1 MACLPAALGSANRS
15 VEKYQQKSNPE
26 QQALE
31 ALLPLCMLAE
41 RERLSRR
48 LQELRRS
55 RRPPGPE
62 LEKLR
67 RRAEA
72 SARVCEERRQRAPGV
87 SYPEELPITSRK
99 GEILQAIANHPVVI
113 VAGETGSGKTTQL
126 PKICLEAGR
135 GLQGRIGVTQPRRV
149 AALSLS
155 RRLAEELG
163 VGWGREVGCKIRF
176 SDQTSPQTYI
186 KMMTDG
192 VLLAEIHSDP
202 QLLEYDT
209 LIIDEAHERSLN
221 IDFLLGYLRQVRQR
235 HPDLKLIITSATI
248 DTQAFSQAFD
258 QAPVIEVSGRLYPV
272 ETRHWPL
279 EELMG
284 EGEELSYT
292 EGAVLAVERLLAE
305 GDWGDA
311 LVFMPTERDIRETC
325 QLLEGRLA
333 GGRVEVLPLFSRLT
347 AAEQQRVFSLQG
359 RRRVVVATN
368 IAETSLTIPG
378 IRYVVDTGLARLS
391 RYNPRTQTQR
401 LPIEAISQSSA
412 AQRQG
417 RCGRVTEGVCVRLY
431 PEAELLARPY
441 YTQPEIQRANLA
453 EVILRMLDLGLGQ
466 VEDFPFLDPPQ
477 PQAIHGGYQLLEELG
492 ALDPQRRL
500 TLLGRR
506 MARLPTTPTVA
517 RMLLQAQEEGALE
530 EVLVIAAGIS
540 AQDPRER
547 PADQQEAADQMHR
560 RFAHPQSDFLVL
572 LNIWNAYH
580 TELDELQ
587 TQSRMRRFC
596 RTHFLS
602 YMRMREWRDI
612 HAQLSDTL
620 RELGDFTGN
629 REPAPYEAV
638 HRAIT
643 SGLLSNIAH
652 KKEHN
657 LYQAVRSREVML
669 FPGSGLFQKK
679 APRPGGE
686 AAGKGQDKNQDKGA
700 PPWIVAAEMVETSRL
715 FARTTA
721 RIDPAWLLELGG
733 HLCRFS
739 YKDPAW
745 NTRAGRVLVRETAS
759 LYGLE
764 IATRQVPYS
773 RVDPKAATEL
783 FIRQALVEDQIRAS
797 HAFLEH
803 NRRLR
808 EKVET
813 WQTRV
818 RSREGVDV
826 DQAVYEFY
834 ARQLEEISSV
844 HDLNRLVRARR
855 AAEPQFLF
863 MKEEDLL
870 GDRKLRGDLDA
881 FPDAL
886 VLDGQELPLEYAYRP
901 GQEED
906 GVTVKLPYKLVDAI
920 DPQILEWLVPGLLEE
935 KIACLLRSL
944 PKALRR
950 QLMPINDKA
959 AQIAAQLQPTHPTF
973 LESLWAFVTRQYGV
987 RVQPGDWDPSEVPE
1001 HLRMRVEVQGVE
1013 GKPVLASRDL
1023 EELSQRLD
1031 HHDTP
1036 TELDAWKTAAAQW
1049 SRQGL
1054 KGWTL
1059 GTLPERVEVA
1069 AVAGL
1074 PLWGYP
1080 GLEAAEGGVNLR
1092 LYKVREEAEA
1102 GNRAGLLRLYEQDL
1116 AAELAYLK
1124 KELGGLALFKDLYR
1138 SLGSMQELQEDAL
1151 IHLKTYLFGREALYP
1166 LDEAAFAAG
1175 KERAKERLRG
1185 LAPQFIE
1192 WFEVLLQ
1199 TYKQIRLCANPYPGI
1214 DADVQ
1219 RLLPKRFLQQRTYER
1234 LPHLLRYLKAVL
1246 LRAERARLN
1255 PAKDAQRAAQVQPY
1269 QQTLERHLQ
1278 AGGASPQRR
1287 ALTEECCWLVE
1298 EFRVSLFAQELGTA
1312 QPVSAKRLAQK
1323 FEQLAPAR

>member
-1 MACLPAALGSANRS
+1 
-15 VEKYQQKSNPE
+15 
-26 QQALE
+26 
-31 ALLPLCMLAE
+31 MLAE
-41 RERLSRR
+41 RVRLGRR

-72 SARVCEERRQRAPGV
+72 SVRLREERRQKAPAV
-87 SYPEELPITSRK
+87 SYPAELPIAERK
-99 GEILQAIANHPVVI
+99 DEILQAIKDHPVVI

-135 GLQGRIGVTQPRRV
+135 GVQGRIGVTQPRRV

-248 DTQAFSQAFD
+248 DTEAFSQAFD
-258 QAPVIEVSGRLYPV
+258 QAPVIQVSGRLYPV

-284 EGEELSYT
+284 EGEDLSYT
-292 EGAVLAVERLLAE
+292 EGAAMAVERLLAE
-305 GDWGDA
+305 AEGGDA

-325 QLLEGRLA
+325 QLLEGRL
-333 GGRVEVLPLFSRLT
+333 GSRVEVLPLFSRLT

-378 IRYVVDTGLARLS
+378 IRYVVDTGLTRLS
-391 RYNPRTQTQR
+391 RYNPRNQTQR
-401 LPIEAISQSSA
+401 LPIEPISQSSA

-417 RCGRVTEGVCVRLY
+417 RCGRVTEGICVRLY

-477 PQAIHGGYQLLEELG
+477 PQAIRGGYQLLEELG
-492 ALDPQRRL
+492 SIDGQRRL
-500 TLLGRR
+500 TPLGRR
-506 MARLPTTPTVA
+506 LARLPTTPTVA

-560 RFAHPQSDFLVL
+560 RFAHAQSDFLVL
-572 LNIWNAYH
+572 LNIWKAYH

-620 RELGDFTGN
+620 RELGDFTWN
-629 REPAPYEAV
+629 PEPASYEAV

-643 SGLLSNIAH
+643 SGLLSNIAR

-657 LYQAVRSREVML
+657 LYQAARSREAML

-679 APRPGGE
+679 TPRAGSEGE
-686 AAGKGQDKNQDKGA
+686 DKSPDKGA

-715 FARTTA
+715 FARTAA
-721 RIDPAWLLELGG
+721 RIDPAWLLDLGG

-745 NTRAGRVLVRETAS
+745 NTRSGRVLVRQTAT

-764 IATRQVPYS
+764 IATQQVPYS

-834 ARQLEEISSV
+834 ARHLEEVSSV

-855 AAEPQFLF
+855 AAEPRFLF
-863 MKEEDLL
+863 MTEEDLL
-870 GDRKLRGDLDA
+870 GDRKLRGNLDA

-886 VLDGQELPLEYAYRP
+886 MLDGQELALEYAYRP
-901 GQEED
+901 GQDED

-920 DPQILEWLVPGLLEE
+920 DPQVLEWLVPGLLEE

-959 AQIAAQLQPTHPTF
+959 AQIAAQLQPTHHTF
-973 LESLWAFVTRQYGV
+973 LESLEVFVATRYGV
-987 RVQPGDWDPSEVPE
+987 RIQPGDWDLSEVPE

-1023 EELSQRLD
+1023 EALTQQLER
-1031 HHDTP
+1031 HDTP
-1036 TELDAWKTAAAQW
+1036 TELAAWRKAAAEW
-1049 SRQGL
+1049 SREGL

-1059 GTLPERVEVA
+1059 GDLPQRVEVA

-1074 PLWGYP
+1074 PLWGCP
-1080 GLEAAEGGVNLR
+1080 GLEVIEGGVNLK

-1102 GNRAGLLRLYEQDL
+1102 GNRAGLLRLYEQEL
-1116 AAELAYLK
+1116 AAEMAYLK
-1124 KELGGLALFKDLYR
+1124 KEMGALSQLKDLYR
-1138 SLGSMQELQEDAL
+1138 SLGTLAELQEDAL
-1151 IHLKTYLFGREALYP
+1151 IHLKNHLFGRDQLYP
-1166 LDEAAFAAG
+1166 LDEASYLAG
-1175 KERAKERLRG
+1175 KARAQERLRG
-1185 LAPQFIE
+1185 LAPPFLDLVE
-1192 WFEVLLQ
+1192 SLLQ
-1199 TYKQIRLCANPYPGI
+1199 VYKQIRLCLHPYPGI
-1214 DADVQ
+1214 ETDVQ
-1219 RLLPKRFLQQRTYER
+1219 RLLPKHFLRQLSYER

-1255 PAKDAQRAAQVQPY
+1255 PAKDAQRAAQVRPY
-1269 QQTLERHLQ
+1269 QEALDRFP
-1278 AGGASPQRR
+1278 GSPAAANESRR
-1287 ALTEECCWLVE
+1287 VLAEECRWLVE

-1312 QPVSAKRLAQK
+1312 QPVSIKRLAQK
-1323 FEQLAPAR
+1323 FEQLEQGR

>member
-1 MACLPAALGSANRS
+1 
-15 VEKYQQKSNPE
+15 VEKYQQKPSPE

-31 ALLPLCMLAE
+31 ALLAQCMLEE
-41 RERLSRR
+41 RVRLSRR
-48 LQELRRS
+48 LQELRKG
-55 RRPPGPE
+55 RRFPGPE

-67 RRAEA
+67 QRAEA
-72 SARVCEERRQRAPGV
+72 SARRCEERRSRIPAV
-87 SYPEELPITSRK
+87 SYPAELPISERR
-99 GEILQAIANHPVVI
+99 GAILRAILEHPVVI

-135 GLQGRIGVTQPRRV
+135 GVRGKIGVTQPRRV

-176 SDQTSPQTYI
+176 SDQTSPQTYV

-192 VLLAEIHSDP
+192 VLLAEIHGDP
-202 QLLEYDT
+202 LLLEYDT
-209 LIIDEAHERSLN
+209 IIVDEAHERSLN
-221 IDFLLGYLRQVRQR
+221 IDFLLGYLRQIRRQ

-248 DTQAFSQAFD
+248 DTEAFSRAFD
-258 QAPVIEVSGRLYPV
+258 QAPVIQVSGRLFPV

-279 EELMG
+279 EELLG
-284 EGEELSYT
+284 EGEDLSYT
-292 EGAVLAVERLLAE
+292 EGAALAVERLLSE
-305 GDWGDA
+305 GDRGDA

-325 QLLEGRLA
+325 QLLEGRLS
-333 GGRVEVLPLFSRLT
+333 GQVEVLPLFSRLT

-401 LPIEAISQSSA
+401 LPIEPISQSSA
-412 AQRQG
+412 SQRQG
-417 RCGRVTEGVCVRLY
+417 RCGRVAEGVCVRLY
-431 PEAELLARPY
+431 PEAELLARPC

-466 VEDFPFLDPPQ
+466 VEGFPFLDPPQ
-477 PQAIHGGYQLLEELG
+477 PHAIRGGYQLLEELG
-492 ALDPQRRL
+492 AIDPQRRL
-500 TLLGRR
+500 TSLGRR
-506 MARLPTTPTVA
+506 MARLPASPTVA

-547 PADQQEAADQMHR
+547 PAEQQEAADQMHR

-572 LNIWNAYH
+572 LNIWKAYH
-580 TELDELQ
+580 TELEELQ

-602 YMRMREWRDI
+602 YTRMREWRDI
-612 HAQLSDTL
+612 HAQLSETL
-620 RELGDFTGN
+620 RELGGFTWN
-629 REPAPYEAV
+629 QTPAPYAAV
-638 HRAIT
+638 HRAIV
-643 SGLLSNIAH
+643 SGLLSNVAR

-657 LYQAVRSREVML
+657 LYQAARGREVML

-679 APRPGGE
+679 APRAGE
-686 AAGKGQDKNQDKGA
+686 AQEEKGQDKGA
-700 PPWIVAAEMVETSRL
+700 PPWIAAAEMVETSRL
-715 FARTTA
+715 FARTAA
-721 RIDPAWLLELGG
+721 RIEPEWLLDLGG

-745 NTRAGRVLVRETAS
+745 STRAGRVLVKETAS
-759 LYGLE
+759 LHGLE

-773 RVDPKAATEL
+773 RVDPKAAAEL
-783 FIRQALVEDQIRAS
+783 FIRQALVEDQIRAP

-818 RSREGVDV
+818 RSREGVDL
-826 DQAVYEFY
+826 DQAVYAFY
-834 ARQLEEISSV
+834 ARHLEELSSV

-855 AAEPQFLF
+855 QSEPEFLF
-863 MKEEDLL
+863 MKEQDLL
-870 GDRKLRGDLDA
+870 GDRKCGNLDA

-886 VLDGQELPLEYAYRP
+886 VVDGQALPLEYAYRP

-906 GVTVKLPYKLVDAI
+906 GLTLKLPYRLIDAI
-920 DPQILEWLVPGLLEE
+920 DREVLEWLVPGLLEE
-935 KIACLLRSL
+935 KITCLLRSL

-950 QLMPINDKA
+950 QLMPIAEKA
-959 AQIAAQLQPTHPTF
+959 GQIAAELQPTHRTF
-973 LESLWAFVTRQYGV
+973 LESLAAFVAQRYGV
-987 RVQPGDWDPSEVPE
+987 RAQPGDWDLGEVPE

-1013 GKPVLASRDL
+1013 GVPVLASRDL
-1023 EELSQRLD
+1023 GELAQRLD
-1031 HHDTP
+1031 RHDTP
-1036 TELDAWKTAAAQW
+1036 TELEAWKKAAAEW
-1049 SRQGL
+1049 SREGL

-1059 GTLPERVEVA
+1059 GDLPERVEVA

-1080 GLEAAEGGVNLR
+1080 GLEVVEGGVNLK
-1092 LYKVREEAEA
+1092 LFKVREEAETSS
-1102 GNRAGLLRLYEQDL
+1102 RAGLLGLYEQEFS
-1116 AAELAYLK
+1116 AELAHLK
-1124 KELGGLALFKDLYR
+1124 KELGALSRLKELYHP
-1138 SLGSMQELQEDAL
+1138 LGTLQELQDEAL
-1151 IHLKTYLFGREALYP
+1151 CHLKSYLFAREPLYP
-1166 LDEAAFAAG
+1166 LDAPSFAAG
-1175 KERAKERLRG
+1175 KARAQERLRG
-1185 LAPQFIE
+1185 LATQFLDLLDT
-1192 WFEVLLQ
+1192 LLQ
-1199 TYKQIRLCANPYPGI
+1199 TYRQIRLCPHPYPGI
-1214 DADVQ
+1214 EADVE
-1219 RLLPKRFLQQRTYER
+1219 RLLPRHFLQHLAFDR
-1234 LPHLLRYLKAVL
+1234 LPHLARYLRAVL
-1246 LRAERARLN
+1246 VRAERARLN
-1255 PAKDAQRAAQVQPY
+1255 PAKDAQRAAQVKPY
-1269 QQTLERHLQ
+1269 QEVLARLSRSAAAGDER
-1278 AGGASPQRR
+1278 RR
-1287 ALTEECCWLVE
+1287 ALAEECRWLVE
-1298 EFRVSLFAQELGTA
+1298 EFRVSVFAQELGTA
-1312 QPVSAKRLAQK
+1312 QPVSAKRLARR
-1323 FEQLAPAR
+1323 FEQLEQGW

>member
-1 MACLPAALGSANRS
+1 
-15 VEKYQQKSNPE
+15 
-26 QQALE
+26 
-31 ALLPLCMLAE
+31 MLADQV
-41 RERLSRR
+41 RLGRR
-48 LQELRRS
+48 LQELRRG
-55 RRPPGPE
+55 RRAPGPE

-67 RRAEA
+67 QRAEVSARRAEERGQ
-72 SARVCEERRQRAPGV
+72 RVPAPT
-87 SYPEELPITSRK
+87 YPEELPITSRRE
-99 GEILQAIANHPVVI
+99 EILRAIQQHPVVI

-135 GLQGRIGVTQPRRV
+135 GLRGKIGVTQPRRV

-176 SDQTSPQTYI
+176 SDQTSDRTYI

-202 QLLEYDT
+202 LLLDYDT

-235 HPDLKLIITSATI
+235 HPDLKLIVTSATI
-248 DTQAFSQAFD
+248 DTEAFSAAFD
-258 QAPVIEVSGRLYPV
+258 QAPVLQVSGRLFPV

-284 EGEELSYT
+284 EGEDLSYT
-292 EGAVLAVERLLAE
+292 EGAALAVERLLAAGE
-305 GDWGDA
+305 AGDA

-325 QLLEGRLA
+325 QLLEGRL
-333 GGRVEVLPLFSRLT
+333 GSRVEVLPLFSRLT
-347 AAEQQRVFSLQG
+347 APEQQRVFSLQG

-378 IRYVVDTGLARLS
+378 IRYVVDTGLARLG

-401 LPIEAISQSSA
+401 LPIEPISQSSA

-417 RCGRVTEGVCVRLY
+417 RCGRVAEGVCVRLY
-431 PEAELLARPY
+431 PEAELEARPY

-466 VEDFPFLDPPQ
+466 VEEFPFLDPPQ
-477 PQAIHGGYQLLEELG
+477 AQAIRGGYQLLEELG
-492 ALDPQRRL
+492 ALDNLRRL
-500 TLLGRR
+500 TPLGRR
-506 MARLPTTPTVA
+506 MARLPTGPTVA
-517 RMLLQAQEEGALE
+517 RMLLQAQEEGALK

-560 RFAHPQSDFLVL
+560 RFAQPQSDFLVL

-580 TELDELQ
+580 DELEELQ

-602 YMRMREWRDI
+602 YTRMREWRDI
-612 HAQLSDTL
+612 HAQLTETL
-620 RELGDFTGN
+620 RELGGFTWN
-629 REPAPYEAV
+629 EKAASYDAV
-638 HRAIT
+638 HRAIA
-643 SGLLSNIAH
+643 SGLLSNIGR

-657 LYQAVRSREVML
+657 LYQAARSREVML

-679 APRPGGE
+679 TPRGGE
-686 AAGKGQDKNQDKGA
+686 EKGNGA
-700 PPWIVAAEMVETSRL
+700 PPWIMAAEMVETSRL
-715 FARTTA
+715 FARTAA
-721 RIDPAWLLELGG
+721 RVEPAWLLELGR

-745 NTRAGRVLVRETAS
+745 NTRAGRVLVKETAT

-773 RVDPKAATEL
+773 RIDPKAAAEL
-783 FIRQALVEDQIRAS
+783 FIRQALVEDQIRTP

-834 ARQLEEISSV
+834 ARRLEEICSV
-844 HDLNRLVRARR
+844 HDLNRMVRARR
-855 AAEPQFLF
+855 PDEPEFLF
-863 MKEEDLL
+863 MKEADLL

-886 VLDGQELPLEYAYRP
+886 VVDGQELALEYAYRP

-906 GVTVKLPYKLVDAI
+906 GVTVKVPYKLVDAI
-920 DPQILEWLVPGLLEE
+920 DREVLEWLVPGLLAE
-935 KIACLLRSL
+935 KVACLLRSL

-950 QLMPINDKA
+950 QLMPINEKA
-959 AQIAAQLQPTHPTF
+959 AQIAAQLQPTHRTF
-973 LESLWAFVTRQYGV
+973 LESLEGFVSRQYGV
-987 RVQPGDWDPSEVPE
+987 RVQPGDWDLGELPE

-1023 EELSQRLD
+1023 GELAQRLD
-1031 HHDTP
+1031 QHDTP
-1036 TELDAWKTAAAQW
+1036 TELEAWKKAAAEW
-1049 SRQGL
+1049 SREGL
-1054 KGWTL
+1054 KGWDL
-1059 GTLPERVEVA
+1059 GELPERVEVA

-1080 GLEAAEGGVNLR
+1080 GLEAVESGVNLK
-1092 LYKVREEAEA
+1092 LYKGREEAETA
-1102 GNRAGLLRLYEQDL
+1102 SRAGLMRLYEY
-1116 AAELAYLK
+1116 ELGGELTYLK
-1124 KELGGLALFKDLYR
+1124 KELQGLAKLKDLCR
-1138 SLGSMQELQEDAL
+1138 PLGSVQELQVDAL
-1151 IHLKTYLFGREALYP
+1151 SHLKHYLFARPQLHP
-1166 LDEAAFAAG
+1166 LSEAAYTAG
-1175 KERAKERLRG
+1175 KIQAKERCRG
-1185 LAPQFIE
+1185 LAPQFMDLVE
-1192 WFEVLLQ
+1192 TLLQ
-1199 TYKQIRLCANPYPGI
+1199 TYRQIRLCPHPYAGI
-1214 DADVQ
+1214 DADVE
-1219 RLLPKRFLQQRTYER
+1219 RLLPRRFLQQLSFER
-1234 LPHLLRYLKAVL
+1234 LPHLVRYLRAVL

-1255 PAKDAQRAAQVQPY
+1255 PGKDAQRAAQVQPY
-1269 QQTLERHLQ
+1269 QEKLDRALKAMAARDET
-1278 AGGASPQRR
+1278 RR
-1287 ALTEECCWLVE
+1287 ALAEECRWLVE
-1298 EFRVSLFAQELGTA
+1298 EFRVSVFAQELGTA
-1312 QPVSAKRLAQK
+1312 QPVSAKRLAQR
-1323 FEQLAPAR
+1323 FAELEQGR

>member
-1 MACLPAALGSANRS
+1 M
-15 VEKYQQKSNPE
+15 EKYQQKNSPE

-31 ALLPLCMLAE
+31 ALLPRCMLAE
-41 RERLSRR
+41 RVRLGRR
-48 LQELRRS
+48 LQELSRS
-55 RRPPGPE
+55 RRAPGPE

-67 RRAEA
+67 QRAEA
-72 SARVCEERRQRAPGV
+72 SARLREERRLRAPVV
-87 SYPEELPITSRK
+87 SYPEELPITARK
-99 GEILQAIANHPVVI
+99 DEILRAIVNHPVVI

-176 SDQTSPQTYI
+176 SDQTSAQTYI

-248 DTQAFSQAFD
+248 DTEAFSAAFD
-258 QAPVIEVSGRLYPV
+258 QAPIIQVSGRLFPV

-284 EGEELSYT
+284 AGEDLSYT

-311 LVFMPTERDIRETC
+311 LVFMPTERDIREAC
-325 QLLEGRLA
+325 QLLEGRLS
-333 GGRVEVLPLFSRLT
+333 GRVEILPLFSRLT

-359 RRRVVVATN
+359 KRRVVVATN

-378 IRYVVDTGLARLS
+378 IRYVVDVGLARLN

-401 LPIEAISQSSA
+401 LPIEPISQSSA

-417 RCGRVTEGVCVRLY
+417 RCGRVAEGVCVRLY
-431 PEAELLARPY
+431 PETELEARPY

-453 EVILRMLDLGLGQ
+453 EVILRMLDLGLGT

-477 PQAIHGGYQLLEELG
+477 AQAIRGGYQLLEELG
-492 ALDPQRRL
+492 ALDDQRRL
-500 TLLGRR
+500 TPLGRR
-506 MARLPTTPTVA
+506 MARLPTAPTVA
-517 RMLLQAQEEGALE
+517 RMLLQAQEEGALQ

-580 TELDELQ
+580 TELEELQ

-602 YMRMREWRDI
+602 YTRMREWRDI
-612 HAQLSDTL
+612 HAQLSEAL
-620 RELGDFTGN
+620 RELGDFTWN
-629 REPAPYEAV
+629 QAPALYEAV
-638 HRAIT
+638 HRAIAT
-643 SGLLSNIAH
+643 GLLSNIAR

-657 LYQAVRSREVML
+657 LYQAARSREVML

-679 APRPGGE
+679 APRPGAEKEGGE
-686 AAGKGQDKNQDKGA
+686 KDQGKGA
-700 PPWIVAAEMVETSRL
+700 PLWIVAAEMVETSRL
-715 FARTTA
+715 FARTAA
-721 RIDPAWLLELGG
+721 RIDPAWLLELGS

-745 NTRAGRVLVRETAS
+745 NTRAGRVLVREQVS

-797 HAFLEH
+797 HNFLEH

-826 DQAVYEFY
+826 DQAVYNFY
-834 ARQLEEISSV
+834 AQHLEEISSV

-855 AAEPQFLF
+855 QAEPQFLF

-870 GDRKLRGDLDA
+870 GDRKVRGNLDA

-886 VLDGQELPLEYAYRP
+886 MLDGQTLALEYAYRP

-906 GVTVKLPYKLVDAI
+906 GLTVKVPYRLIDAI
-920 DPQILEWLVPGLLEE
+920 DPEVLEWLVPGLLEE
-935 KIACLLRSL
+935 KVVCLLRSL

-950 QLMPINDKA
+950 QLMPIPEKA
-959 AQIAAQLQPTHPTF
+959 RQIAAQLQPTHPTF
-973 LESLWAFVTRQYGV
+973 LASLEAFVGQEYGV
-987 RVQPGDWDPSEVPE
+987 RVQGGDWDLSEVPE

-1023 EELSQRLD
+1023 GELAQRLD
-1031 HHDTP
+1031 RHDTP
-1036 TELDAWKTAAAQW
+1036 TELEAWKQAVAQW
-1049 SRQGL
+1049 SREGL
-1054 KGWTL
+1054 QGWTL
-1059 GTLPERVEVA
+1059 GELPERVEVA

-1080 GLEAAEGGVNLR
+1080 GLEAVEGGVNLR
-1092 LYKVREEAEA
+1092 LFKGREEAEA
-1102 GNRAGLLRLYEQDL
+1102 GSRAGLLRLYEYEL
-1116 AAELAYLK
+1116 GGELAYLK
-1124 KELGGLALFKDLYR
+1124 KELQGLSRLKDLYR
-1138 SLGSMQELQEDAL
+1138 PLGSMQELQEDAL
-1151 IHLKTYLFGREALYP
+1151 LHLKTYLFAREQLYP
-1166 LDEAAFAAG
+1166 LDEAAYAAG
-1175 KERAKERLRG
+1175 KILAKERCRG
-1185 LAPQFIE
+1185 LAPQFLDLIE
-1192 WFEVLLQ
+1192 TLLQ
-1199 TYKQIRLCANPYPGI
+1199 TYRQIRLCPHPYAGI
-1214 DADVQ
+1214 ESDVE
-1219 RLLPKRFLQQRTYER
+1219 RLLPKRFLQQLSFDR
-1234 LPHLLRYLKAVL
+1234 LPHQVRYLRAVQV
-1246 LRAERARLN
+1246 RAERARLN
-1255 PAKDAQRAAQVQPY
+1255 PGKDGQRAVQVQPY
-1269 QQTLERHLQ
+1269 QEMLDRFFKS
-1278 AGGASPQRR
+1278 GAPKDEGRR
-1287 ALTEECCWLVE
+1287 ALAEECRWLVE
-1298 EFRVSLFAQELGTA
+1298 EFRISVFAQELGTA
-1312 QPVSAKRLAQK
+1312 HPVSAKRLAQK
-1323 FEQLAPAR
+1323 FEQLAPGR